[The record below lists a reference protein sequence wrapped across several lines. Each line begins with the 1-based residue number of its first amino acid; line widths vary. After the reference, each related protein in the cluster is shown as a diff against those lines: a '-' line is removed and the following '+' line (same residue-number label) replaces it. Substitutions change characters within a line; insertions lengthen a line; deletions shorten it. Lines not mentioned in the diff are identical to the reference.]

1 MTAYITDIVGWQ
13 SVLSQTQTP
22 GNAIHTISLA
32 NNIRFTSLDEIYG
45 EGGVLGERLMT
56 LRGGQTFE
64 GNGFTIT
71 IDAPPQLSI
80 GLKGLF
86 SLDVSSEQRCVI
98 QNLRIVL
105 TDRTM
110 IGSPDNPYQADSPL
124 VSYNTSLNP
133 RGLVCDNI
141 IVESDAMLTEGCC
154 LMHGVDPPCQAS
166 ACFVR
171 VGAATTE
178 AEPSA
183 FFDPIV
189 CVFSKLPSVVNNCAL
204 VSDYNFRVFYPSF
217 SLQASGST
225 VSNIYMDL
233 SSQTAIPDYDPPSA
247 LVADVVAVRNPLIR
261 TTVEVNGAWIWWGDP
276 SQEPNAYLVNN
287 IGYFD
292 FLDDPVPGYLLI
304 QNLATNIPEI
314 ARDVQVGEVST
325 GPNVLL
331 SQTEWSPS
339 FPFLTDGFDY
349 GYNPP
354 ILSVFRQHPF
364 NPQAILNARS
374 LPQFDIAVCVATII
388 DGVMTVRATASVSS
402 IYNLT
407 SPLSYWVQGSDNSN
421 STTVADDSPW
431 TRLPDN
437 QFLSEPVVVVSPHTP
452 HPKLQLGLTTFT
464 YPRIPQYLFFSIPLP
479 DPPVHTLFV
488 LN

>member
-1 MTAYITDIVGWQ
+1 M
-13 SVLSQTQTP
+13 
-22 GNAIHTISLA
+22 
-32 NNIRFTSLDEIYG
+32 DEIYG

-56 LRGGQTFE
+56 LRGGQSFE

-71 IDAPPQLSI
+71 IDAPPRLGI

-86 SLDVSSEQRCVI
+86 SLDVSPGQQCVI
-98 QNLRIVL
+98 QNIRIVL
-105 TDRTM
+105 TERVM

-133 RGLVCDNI
+133 RGLVCSSI
-141 IVESDAMLTEGCC
+141 VVESDAMLTEGCC

-189 CVFSKLPSVVNNCAL
+189 CVFSRLPGVVSSCAL
-204 VSDYNFRVFYPSF
+204 VSDYNFRTLYPCF
-217 SLQASGST
+217 SISADQSR

-233 SSQTAIPDYDPPSA
+233 SLQTVIPDYQPPSA
-247 LVADVVAVRNPLIR
+247 LVADTLANPVIS
-261 TTVEVNGAWIWWGDP
+261 TTVEVDGAWIWWGDP
-276 SQEPNAYLVNN
+276 SQPVGDAYLVNQV
-287 IGYFD
+287 GYYD
-292 FLDDPVPGYLLI
+292 FFDDPVPGNLFI
-304 QNLATNIPEI
+304 QNIATNISGFV
-314 ARDVQVGEVST
+314 RDVQVGDAAT

-331 SQTEWSPS
+331 SNTEWSPS
-339 FPFLTDGFDY
+339 FPFLTNGFDY
-349 GYNPP
+349 AYNPP
-354 ILSVFRQHPF
+354 ILSVFRQYPF
-364 NPQAILNARS
+364 SSQAILNARS

-402 IYNLT
+402 VYNLT
-407 SPLSYWVQGSDNSN
+407 YPLSYWIQGSDNSN

-431 TRLPDN
+431 TRLPDT
-437 QFLSEPVVVVSPHTP
+437 QLLSDPIVVISPNTP

-464 YPRIPQYLFFSIPLP
+464 YPRIPQYLFLSIPLP
-479 DPPVHTLFV
+479 DPPAHTLFV